1 MNLIRFSVLALAAI
15 HIPLVQAQDAG
26 APPNPAAT
34 LQYIHSAWDTLTRS
48 ATDCHSLADVKVSAS
63 QVLYLPA
70 EMTAPPEVAALEQKG
85 SVKAAS
91 LPRRIEK
98 IGDVRPEEL
107 PAAGLLYLPNP
118 YVVPG
123 GRFNEM
129 YGWDSYFILLGLEAD
144 HREALAAPTI
154 LT

>member
-1 MNLIRFSVLALAAI
+1 MKLQHLLYLAAAAI
-15 HIPLVQAQDAG
+15 GISHVQAQE
-26 APPNPAAT
+26 APPGPTPGPNPEAT

-70 EMTAPPEVAALEQKG
+70 EMTAPPEVAALEQKC

-98 IGDVRPEEL
+98 I
-107 PAAGLLYLPNP
+107 
-118 YVVPG
+118 
-123 GRFNEM
+123 
-129 YGWDSYFILLGLEAD
+129 EAD
-144 HREALAAPTI
+144 YVGFAVPNLFVIGYGMDFAERYRNLPDICLMPPDQPA
-154 LT
+154 